1 MLQVCTRVTH
11 FALASQKSF
20 TFFSANQNWVIF
32 SCILLRQLLWCIWI
46 TLCCKA
52 IWSVGRETE
61 NAYEISDLWSRSK
74 KSSLEGIKW
83 LKVESESQAIYRIYK
98 SYTLSDVRYR
108 LNDAMSCDSLTFGGN
123 AFQSL
128 LAKNVKDRCINSR
141 LKGGKLS
148 LVLSPLKLYGTSL
161 ELKKQITDIWCPLVA
176 QAFVQD
182 N

>member
-11 FALASQKSF
+11 FALVLQKSF

-52 IWSVGRETE
+52 IWSVERETE
-61 NAYEISDLWSRSK
+61 KAYEISDLWSRSK

-128 LAKNVKDRCINSR
+128 LAI
-141 LKGGKLS
+141 KGKGSMHKL
-148 LVLSPLKLYGTSL
+148 
-161 ELKKQITDIWCPLVA
+161 QIKGR
-176 QAFVQD
+176 
-182 N
+182 